1 MIETNIVNVNMA
13 DMKVAGPPSNLRT
26 VLGSCI
32 GVFFY
37 EPRMKL
43 GGLVHVLLPEHPDGA
58 LAVTNAAK
66 FATTGIPALLEF
78 MQKEGAQKK
87 NLICKI
93 CGGAK
98 MFAGFSSNTITD
110 IGSRNQAAVIETLFK
125 LGIRV
130 AARDLGGTTGRKI
143 IADLETG
150 FIKISHFNV
159 GDKVI

>member
-1 MIETNIVNVNMA
+1 MSEENLINVNMA
-13 DMKVAGPPSNLRT
+13 AMHTARAPFHLRT

-43 GGLVHVLLPEHPDGA
+43 GGMVHILLPAHPQNGKEHND
-58 LAVTNAAK
+58 AK
-66 FATTGIPALLEF
+66 YADTGVPALLEL
-78 MQKEGAQKK
+78 MLAEGALKK

-110 IGSRNQAAVIETLFK
+110 VGTRNQAAVAEALNRIGLVPYTK
-125 LGIRV
+125 
-130 AARDLGGTTGRKI
+130 DLGGTTGRKI
-143 IADLETG
+143 VADLETG
-150 FIKISHFNV
+150 LIKISHFNI
-159 GDKVI
+159 GEKVI